1 MTILSLSSIPP
12 APRPKSKAAQLAEL
26 LPEIEA
32 ALEAGHSHQAIFEHV
47 KKTVG
52 LDLTFGY
59 YENTMHRLRRRVKMN
74 VKENPTQHLALQ
86 KTTPKVFLAPRADN
100 VQALGSSKSKLQQI
114 LSEPIG
120 DFFS

>member
-12 APRPKSKAAQLAEL
+12 STRPKSKAAQLAEL

-32 ALEAGHSHQAIFEHV
+32 ALQAGHSHQAIFEHI

-59 YENTMHRLRRRVKMN
+59 YENTMHRIRRRLKMN
-74 VKENPTQHLALQ
+74 IKENPIQPLALQ
-86 KTTPKVFLAPRADN
+86 KTTPKVSSAPRANN
-100 VQALGSSKSKLQQI
+100 VQTRGSSKSKLQQI
-114 LSEPIG
+114 LSEPID

>member
-12 APRPKSKAAQLAEL
+12 SPRPKSKAAQLAEL

-32 ALEAGHSHQAIFEHV
+32 ALQAGHSHHAIYEHV

-59 YENTMHRLRRRVKMN
+59 YENTMHRIRRRIKMN
-74 VKENPTQHLALQ
+74 VKENPTQPLALQ
-86 KTTPKVFLAPRADN
+86 KTTPKVFSAPRANN
-100 VQALGSSKSKLQQI
+100 VQTLGSSKSKLQQI
-114 LSEPIG
+114 LSEPID